1 MSKVNCA
8 PIIPILGGHVMW
20 EFQVETNPTYPRA
33 KQKKIPDACQGLPW
47 TPKTRSGWNDLMCPK
62 AIGGVA
68 GTVHCTV
75 TVSIGD

>member
-33 KQKKIPDACQGLPW
+33 KQKKNARCLP
-47 TPKTRSGWNDLMCPK
+47 
-62 AIGGVA
+62 GVA
-68 GTVHCTV
+68 M
-75 TVSIGD
+75 DAKNA